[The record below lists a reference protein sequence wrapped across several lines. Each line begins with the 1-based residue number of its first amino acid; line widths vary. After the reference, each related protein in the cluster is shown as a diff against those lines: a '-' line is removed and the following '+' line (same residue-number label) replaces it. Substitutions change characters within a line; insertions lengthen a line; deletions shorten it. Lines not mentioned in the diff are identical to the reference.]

1 MHRASVIVV
10 LNGEFIFGAE
20 TPKGM
25 RRFFRDFFGPRLAFG
40 VKE

>member
-1 MHRASVIVV
+1 VIVV
-10 LNGEFIFGAE
+10 LNGEFIFGAD

-25 RRFFRDFFGPRLAFG
+25 ERFFKHFLAPRFAFG